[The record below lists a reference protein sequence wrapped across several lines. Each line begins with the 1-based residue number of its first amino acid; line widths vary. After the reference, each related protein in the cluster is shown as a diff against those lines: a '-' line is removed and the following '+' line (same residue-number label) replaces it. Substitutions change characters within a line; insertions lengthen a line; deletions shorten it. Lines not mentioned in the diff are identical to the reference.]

1 MGLMDQLGGMLGGG
15 QGAGA
20 GEGTGAGAGGM
31 QQILGRFMGGGANF
45 GDGRSDDHQHFNQMM
60 GHASDDDLGAAFSH
74 AARGV
79 DPNAY
84 REHVT
89 PGASGTDPL
98 GGLGRGGLGTIA
110 SALIGQLGGS
120 GGGGMASMLGR
131 IPGLSHSDPHQMSSG
146 DVAALADYTRQNHPD
161 AFGRAAAQVG
171 RQDPGAL
178 QQLLG
183 NKAMM
188 MAAAAM
194 ASKFLGS
201 RR

>member
-1 MGLMDQLGGMLGGG
+1 MGLLDQLGGMMGGG
-15 QGAGA
+15 QG
-20 GEGTGAGAGGM
+20 TGAGGGAGDV
-31 QQILGRFMGGGANF
+31 QQLLGRFMGGGANF
-45 GDGRSDDHQHFNQMM
+45 GDAQSEDHGHFNQMM
-60 GHASDDDLGAAFSH
+60 GHASDEDLGAAFSH

-79 DPNAY
+79 DANDY

-89 PGASGTDPL
+89 PGAVGTDPL

-110 SALIGQLGGS
+110 SALMSHLGGGGTS
-120 GGGGMASMLGR
+120 GGGGLAGLLGQ
-131 IPGLSHSDPHQMSSG
+131 IPGLSHTDPNRMSPNE
-146 DVAALADYTRQNHPD
+146 VAALADYTRQNHPD